1 MNRHLSSF
9 SQVTVVG
16 KTLIGKLL
24 ERETPPHQQSLLA
37 VLTKHVI
44 VVLQRRRRSHVNGF
58 LPRAGHVKGNA
69 TLALRVLQN
78 RVHFPE
84 SYHLAVRAQQSVGRV
99 RVGKRVRRGLQEA
112 TGLQFGRLVGVLV
125 CQRLLQNLKLVVSA
139 AVLWWRTIHVGKGL
153 WRCVIVLSTVPRGI
167 PKLAIL
173 VLTVKLF
180 NNIICKRGAGL
191 QVKNSK
197 KRSQYIRLLFWQLTM
212 SRNTGQIPRGVSS
225 CGLMISS
232 TEVMGITASPVY
244 VRCVGDTHSSLLA
257 ASSEES
263 VNGVPAA
270 PLVSVMMDC
279 GASFSTSTTMDALF

>member
-84 SYHLAVRAQQSVGRV
+84 SYHLTVRAQQSVGRV
-99 RVGKRVRRGLQEA
+99 RVGKRVRRGLQQA

-125 CQRLLQNLKLVVSA
+125 CQRRLQNLKLVLSA
-139 AVLWWRTIHVGKGL
+139 VVLRRTIEMDQGLWWCI
-153 WRCVIVLSTVPRGI
+153 IVLSTVPRGI

-173 VLTVKLF
+173 VLKLF
-180 NNIICKRGAGL
+180 
-191 QVKNSK
+191 KNMQTS
-197 KRSQYIRLLFWQLTM
+197 
-212 SRNTGQIPRGVSS
+212 VSS
-225 CGLMISS
+225 
-232 TEVMGITASPVY
+232 ASQ
-244 VRCVGDTHSSLLA
+244 
-257 ASSEES
+257 
-263 VNGVPAA
+263 
-270 PLVSVMMDC
+270 
-279 GASFSTSTTMDALF
+279 